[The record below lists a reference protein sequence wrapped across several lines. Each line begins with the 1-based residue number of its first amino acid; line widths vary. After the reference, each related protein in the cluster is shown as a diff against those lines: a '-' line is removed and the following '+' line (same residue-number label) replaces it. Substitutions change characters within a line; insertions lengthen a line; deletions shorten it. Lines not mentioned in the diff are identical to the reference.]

1 MMGRFASGRTSVK
14 VLTAVACRSFAT
26 VLLFGAML
34 APAAL
39 AARPAQGSQASGS
52 QVPSPSPQAPAGNVP
67 QAPSVVPQAPT
78 AVPQAP
84 GESAAQ
90 TPEPKFAKVLTEGAQ
105 LRCWPSAVVA
115 PPVFEDVL
123 AKDQVVTVG
132 RSESGFRAVS
142 LPLGPTGY
150 VSKKF
155 ATTDEA
161 GRVHSKG
168 AKVAFRYRPK
178 TSEAP
183 VTQLPEGT
191 ELFVIGEQDDWWRVR
206 VEAIEAWLPEADVQ
220 VVDQS
225 DEAMKAAFGELKKK
239 YEAEIQA
246 RLDQIAAQ
254 KAQEEKNKADEAA
267 VQIVQDAFVA
277 ELKKPVAEQAFAPIE
292 TALDKVDESLAKES
306 SAKATIASLRGRIQ
320 AQKWIV
326 EATVVRDAKPVP
338 SAEVVQVQPKDEL
351 ERFQS
356 IGWLR
361 YESRLG
367 GVGTYYLEKGGVR
380 QHLVSCSSG
389 RYDLGL
395 FVGREIGIN
404 GPRRRPATESLSVL
418 DVERLEVL
426 GGLKR

>member
-1 MMGRFASGRTSVK
+1 MIGRFAAGRTSVK
-14 VLTAVACRSFAT
+14 VLTAGACRSFAT
-26 VLLFGAML
+26 LLLFGAI
-34 APAAL
+34 L
-39 AARPAQGSQASGS
+39 AAQN
-52 QVPSPSPQAPAGNVP
+52 PSPQVPTPAGTNPAGPTPAGSVGTPAEAPAL
-67 QAPSVVPQAPT
+67 
-78 AVPQAP
+78 
-84 GESAAQ
+84 
-90 TPEPKFAKVLTEGAQ
+90 KFAKVLTEGAQ

-123 AKDQVVTVG
+123 TKDQVVTVG

-142 LPLGPTGY
+142 LPLGPCGY
-150 VSKKF
+150 VNKKF
-155 ATTDEA
+155 SVTDEA

-183 VTQLPEGT
+183 VAQLVDGT
-191 ELFVIGEQDDWWRVR
+191 ELYVIGEQDDWWRVR
-206 VEAIEAWLPEADVQ
+206 VEAIEAWLPEAEVQ
-220 VVDQS
+220 VVDQP

-254 KAQEEKNKADEAA
+254 KLQDEKNQADEAA
-267 VQIVQDAFVA
+267 VQIIQDAFVA
-277 ELKKPVAEQAFAPIE
+277 ELKKPVADQTFAPIE
-292 TALDKVDESLAKES
+292 TALDKLEESLAKES
-306 SAKATIASLRGRIQ
+306 SAKTSIASLRSRLQ

-326 EATVVRDAKPVP
+326 EATQVRDAKPVP
-338 SAEVVQVQPKDEL
+338 APDVAPVQPKDIL
-351 ERFQS
+351 DHFQS

-404 GPRRRPATESLSVL
+404 GPRRRPATESLSVM
-418 DVERLEVL
+418 DIERLEVL
-426 GGLKR
+426 GGVKR